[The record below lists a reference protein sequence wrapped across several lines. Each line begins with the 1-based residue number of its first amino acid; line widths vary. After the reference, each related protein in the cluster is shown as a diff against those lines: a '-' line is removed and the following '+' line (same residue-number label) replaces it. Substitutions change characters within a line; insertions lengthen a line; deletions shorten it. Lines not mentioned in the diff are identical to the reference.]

1 MTDEVHQN
9 WIKIKEAMEAQERG
23 LHTEFYQRACT
34 CALRKVDPGI
44 PGYDEYY
51 NYFLTALGIT

>member
-23 LHTEFYQRACT
+23 LHTDFYKRACT

-51 NYFLTALGIT
+51 NHFMTSLGIT